1 MKPIALALCFALSL
15 PLVACGGGGGGDD
28 EDNNNQNNPVVVQ
41 LRSTA
46 DLDGN
51 VAANNTGNI
60 DVGGSAA
67 IPIVGDAPFVVG
79 DGALQRRGL
88 WSFDLTGIPSNATIT
103 SATLR
108 LVVSGTAGDPAA
120 AMAQLFVDHVN
131 YGDTFPIFNL
141 ANALDLNFA
150 QITDLTTIGERLV
163 TVTAQLQDDIDNNRE
178 RSQYRVRGAIGTNND
193 PQADFIIFT
202 DRENTA
208 IVANRPTLNITYTT
222 P

>member
-15 PLVACGGGGGGDD
+15 PLVACGGGGGDD
-28 EDNNNQNNPVVVQ
+28 DDNNQNNPVVAE

-79 DGALQRRGL
+79 DGSLERRGL
-88 WSFDLTGIPSNATIT
+88 WSFDLSGIPSDATIT

-108 LVVSGTAGDPAA
+108 LFVSGTAGDPAA
-120 AMAQLFVDHVN
+120 AMAQLAVDHVN

-163 TVTAQLQDDIDNNRE
+163 TVTAQVQDDIDNNRE

-193 PQADFIIFT
+193 PQADTIVFT
-202 DRENTA
+202 DRENTPV
-208 IVANRPTLNITYTT
+208 VANRPSLNITYTT